1 MENKKYI
8 PYDLTDEEINNLV
21 DFINDY
27 NED

>member
-1 MENKKYI
+1 MENKEYI
-8 PYDLTDEEINNLV
+8 PYDLTDEEINNFV